1 MSKII
6 KVNLK
11 NNSYN
16 IYIGTDILKNI
27 GDFHKKYFMNRS
39 KIVIY
44 DEILYNQ
51 AREMSIFK
59 EGFIDAKG
67 TIKDIRNEIIYKWA
81 R

>member
-11 NNSYN
+11 KFYN
-16 IYIGTDILKNI
+16 IYIGNDILKNI

-44 DEILYNQ
+44 DEILYN
-51 AREMSIFK
+51 SIY
-59 EGFIDAKG
+59 
-67 TIKDIRNEIIYKWA
+67 YKKLINNLGKCK
-81 R
+81 